1 MSKHQVR
8 ASSRRVK
15 LFRDQL
21 VDNAIIIDDSQDDF
35 FHILNLIFDNARD
48 IKDANPDILDSDNSA
63 TSSDDQKQDTQ
74 ETKKPQ
80 RKNDKDQA
88 TTFETATSVTL
99 KKEYRK
105 LYREIIKKVHPD
117 RYDILGIATEYQVK
131 RSKKLFLSAKT
142 CAETNNEQGI
152 IELCAQLEVDLEN
165 ADLENIKEHLVDS
178 EAQITERI
186 KLQEKSLQMMWYH
199 SKDNLKN
206 KVLIVK
212 AYIEQ
217 LGKRGKNIT
226 DTLIKDV
233 VTSYN
238 LDGTRKKRKVGQRPA
253 KLKR

>member
-1 MSKHQVR
+1 VSQQKIR

-48 IKDANPDILDSDNSA
+48 IKDANPDTLDIDNSDTA
-63 TSSDDQKQDTQ
+63 TDNQKKDTQ
-74 ETKKPQ
+74 DPKNPQ
-80 RKNDKDQA
+80 NKNGKDQA
-88 TTFETATSVTL
+88 PTFETATSVSL

-117 RYDILGIATEYQVK
+117 RYDILGITTEYQVK
-131 RSKKLFLSAKT
+131 RSKKLFLNAKT
-142 CAETNNEQGI
+142 CAESNNEQGI
-152 IELCAQLEVDLEN
+152 VELCAQLEVDLEN
-165 ADLENIKEHLVDS
+165 TNLKNIEDHLVDS